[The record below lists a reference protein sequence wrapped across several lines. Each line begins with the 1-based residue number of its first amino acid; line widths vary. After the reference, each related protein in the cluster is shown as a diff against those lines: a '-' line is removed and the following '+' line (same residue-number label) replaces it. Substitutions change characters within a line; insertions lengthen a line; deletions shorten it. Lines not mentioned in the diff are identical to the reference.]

1 MYVRFWCQAHHV
13 TAGVGCPPPLKVERL
28 GTLSARNRAS
38 DAIGPISSATATG
51 APGADGSHLLD
62 GGATQKVPGSA
73 HPPVSFRACSAADDH
88 PATGREGPALLLRL
102 DLPVRLMSGHAVR
115 LHPRRRRRGD
125 RHPPPHPRRR
135 TQNASQPR
143 PARTAAMPPKITK
156 SGQESPT
163 AQGNGPPPTRHWSRG
178 PAGTSAKT
186 PMSLKVRW
194 RAFGLQWR
202 GTQEPGPTGTGR
214 VLAAGLRTS
223 GGSAGR
229 TPTIASSRAGRAA
242 PHPRRGVH
250 DRGPRGPTRSPDL
263 PPAPLLPLRQ
273 ETLSPSKEWA
283 DSLP

>member
-1 MYVRFWCQAHHV
+1 MAHTSSTEVRRRRCRVPLTH
-13 TAGVGCPPPLKVERL
+13 PPHFAP
-28 GTLSARNRAS
+28 ARPPMTIRQQ
-38 DAIGPISSATATG
+38 
-51 APGADGSHLLD
+51 DGS
-62 GGATQKVPGSA
+62 
-73 HPPVSFRACSAADDH
+73 
-88 PATGREGPALLLRL
+88 PALRLRL
-102 DLPVRLMSGHAVR
+102 DLPVRLMSGHAVP
-115 LHPRRRRRGD
+115 LLPRRRRRGG
-125 RHPPPHPRRR
+125 RRPVAPRQR
-135 TQNASQPR
+135 TGNASHPR
-143 PARTAAMPPKITK
+143 PARTAAMPPKIAK

-163 AQGNGPPPTRHWSRG
+163 AQGCGPPPTRHWPRG
-178 PAGTSAKT
+178 PAGASAKT
-186 PMSLKVRW
+186 PMPLKVRW

-214 VLAAGLRTS
+214 VLATGLRTS